1 MNSRKE
7 QIDYLF
13 STKLDLIIQAEKIAQ
28 MARFDNSISE
38 EYINIL
44 KERVDIMYD
53 LVECINREMLLIKEE
68 KDIKDYEVITMRE
81 S

>member
-13 STKLDLIIQAEKIAQ
+13 STKLDLIIQAEKLLQ
-28 MARFDNSISE
+28 MARFDDSISE
-38 EYINIL
+38 EYKSIL

-53 LVECINREMLLIKEE
+53 LIECVNDEMNLIKEE
-68 KDIKDYEVITMRE
+68 KDIKGIEVISVE
-81 S
+81 